1 MITTVFSRG
10 KPMDGPALD
19 ARGGRR
25 VKTVVFGTPRLFP
38 LLRDR
43 EIPLA
48 VTAAPVVGQTYFYH
62 YL

>member
-1 MITTVFSRG
+1 
-10 KPMDGPALD
+10 MDGPALD